1 MEHSKE
7 SSKGHEQGRENQ
19 SHKGTDKN
27 ENKGSKSKGDNKDKG
42 NSKR

>member
-7 SSKGHEQGRENQ
+7 SSKGQDQGNSGQ

-27 ENKGSKSKGDNKDKG
+27 ENKGSRTSKSDNNKGR
-42 NSKR
+42 SKK

>member
-7 SSKGHEQGRENQ
+7 SSKGQGREGQ

-27 ENKGSKSKGDNKDKG
+27 ENKGSKSKSDNKDKG
-42 NSKR
+42 SSKK